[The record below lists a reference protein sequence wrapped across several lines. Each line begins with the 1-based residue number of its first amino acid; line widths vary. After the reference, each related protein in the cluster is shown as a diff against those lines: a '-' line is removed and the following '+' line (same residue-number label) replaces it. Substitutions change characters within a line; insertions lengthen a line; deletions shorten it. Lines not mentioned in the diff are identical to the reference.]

1 MGFFDNLSKKATE
14 TYKNT
19 TDKTSRMAR
28 EMKLKSY
35 INENKN
41 KIEKVYTEIGRKVHE
56 MYVRG
61 NTDEIREHIKP
72 ELEEIEAITK
82 KIDNMNNEIRA
93 INNIKLCDKCF
104 AEIGLNAKFCP
115 QCGAVQ
121 EEKVEV
127 VDNKAIEN
135 VVAAEPVTPTD
146 MAKAEAEVTTET
158 EVPAQEEQ
166 ITEEPVQEEVAQEQ
180 VAEQP
185 TIEENVEPPQEENDT
200 LD

>member
-61 NTDEIREHIKP
+61 TTEEIREYIKP
-72 ELEEIEAITK
+72 ELDEIDAITK

-127 VDNKAIEN
+127 VDNTSIEN
-135 VVAAEPVTPTD
+135 VVTAEPVTPMDSQVEKSTGD
-146 MAKAEAEVTTET
+146 ENTAEQNEFTTTEGELEKAPEET
-158 EVPAQEEQ
+158 QENM
-166 ITEEPVQEEVAQEQ
+166 
-180 VAEQP
+180 
-185 TIEENVEPPQEENDT
+185 EN
-200 LD
+200 

>member
-61 NTDEIREHIKP
+61 NTDEIREYIKP

-135 VVAAEPVTPTD
+135 VVTAEPVTPTD
-146 MAKAEAEVTTET
+146 MAKAEA